1 MVLSAFVVYGFVLM
15 HSVNLKGDTLLY
27 VGNKERYVFILGER
41 AGRVTSESEHQK
53 GRAIPI

>member
-1 MVLSAFVVYGFVLM
+1 M